1 MVWIVGDQPGEQ
13 APDLVE
19 RQRNRRLAGD
29 AAVAVAFAAAI
40 TVRMA
45 WASMTSVT
53 CRYQEG

>member
-1 MVWIVGDQPGEQ
+1 MVWIVVGDQPGEQ

-19 RQRNRRLAGD
+19 RQRNHRLAGD
-29 AAVAVAFAAAI
+29 AAVAVAFAAI

-53 CRYQEG
+53 CRYQEW